1 MGDTDSSEQ
10 PEPVRTGRRRHR
22 AAAGRLDGADGAI
35 ETAMTTQYAAPGLDS
50 RLDSDLENLEIDL
63 LLEAIFRQYGYDF
76 REYARASLKRR
87 VHTMLRAEKVST
99 ISGLQELL
107 LHDRTA
113 FNRLLLVLSVNVTSV
128 FRDPEF
134 FRTFRANVVP
144 MLRTYPFVRIWH
156 AGCSTGE
163 EVYSMAI
170 LLAEE
175 GLYEKCRIYATD
187 MDEAVLKQ
195 ACEGIFPIESAEQY
209 ASNYRRAGGTR
220 DLSDYYTEG
229 YGHGIFRASLRENVV
244 FSPHNLAMDRSFNE
258 FNVILCRNVM
268 IYFTKQLQHRVHELL
283 YESLATFGVLGL
295 GAKETIQFSPH
306 EKDYEQIEPG
316 SKLYRKIA

>member
-1 MGDTDSSEQ
+1 MAESGSSDVSQRE
-10 PEPVRTGRRRHR
+10 GK
-22 AAAGRLDGADGAI
+22 
-35 ETAMTTQYAAPGLDS
+35 TAMSTAIPVSDHDS
-50 RLDSDLENLEIDL
+50 KQETELENLETDL
-63 LLEAIFRQYGYDF
+63 LLEAVFRHYGYDF

-87 VHTMLRAEKVST
+87 VHTMMRNEHVRT
-99 ISGLQELL
+99 ISGLIELL

-113 FNRLLLVLSVNVTSV
+113 FNRFLLVLSVNVTSV

-134 FRTFRANVVP
+134 FLAFRRLVVP

-170 LLAEE
+170 LLHEE
-175 GLYEKCRIYATD
+175 GLYDKCRLYATD
-187 MDEAVLKQ
+187 MDDAVLKQ
-195 ACEGIFPIESAEQY
+195 AGKGIFPLESADQY
-209 ASNYRRAGGTR
+209 ALNYQRAGGTR
-220 DLSDYYTEG
+220 ELTEYYTGG

-244 FSPHNLAMDRSFNE
+244 FSQHNLAMDRSFNE

-268 IYFTKQLQHRVHELL
+268 IYFTKQLQHRVHDLL
-283 YESLATFGVLGL
+283 FESLATFGVLGL

-306 EKDYEQIEPG
+306 ERDYEQIEPG